1 MNLQFTADHEAM
13 RLEFRKLLAAAR
25 PRSAFEGPRDPGGVG
40 LHVGDGALWQQL
52 AELGWLATAVPEA
65 QGGSGLDAQSLCVL
79 AEEAGRQLAAVPFTA
94 SACGFTHALLAFTDE
109 PAVRSLLPRLADGSA
124 RGVLLSDDCW
134 PRSPELRAD
143 AGQVTLS
150 GRARNVLDG
159 AASTHALALAGEGS
173 AARLV
178 LFDIADEARGP
189 AAPKPL
195 DLLHPCCD
203 LAIESQAVQVLAH
216 GEAARAQWS
225 RMLHHHA
232 LFVAFEQLGGAEA
245 ALEAARRYSLQRYA
259 FGRPIGSFQALK
271 HLMADMLV
279 SIALARSNC
288 CFGAAALASD
298 GDLLCEAAAVARIS
312 ATEAFRLCA
321 SGSTQVHG
329 ALGITWESDCHLYY
343 RRAQALAGS
352 PGSLRSWKE
361 RLVALLRERSRQAA
375 AESPRAVPAQA
386 A

>member
-1 MNLQFTADHEAM
+1 MNLEFSADHEAM

-25 PRSAFEGPRDPGGVG
+25 PRSAFEAARGPAGVG
-40 LHVGDGALWQQL
+40 DAELWRQL

-65 QGGSGLDAQSLCVL
+65 HGGSGLDALSLCVL
-79 AEEAGRQLAAVPFTA
+79 AQEAGRHLAAVPFTA
-94 SACGFTHALLAFTDE
+94 SACSFTHALLGWTDE
-109 PAVRSLLPRLADGSA
+109 PAVQALLPSLADGSA
-124 RGVLLSDDCW
+124 RGVLLTEDCW
-134 PRSPELRAD
+134 PRSAELRD
-143 AGQVTLS
+143 GGGSLVLS

-159 AASTHALALAGEGS
+159 ATATHALALATEG
-173 AARLV
+173 AVERLV
-178 LFDIADEARGP
+178 LLAIDDTMRGLV
-189 AAPKPL
+189 ANAPL

-203 LAIESQAVQVLAH
+203 IVIEAQPVHVLAS
-216 GEAARAQWS
+216 GEAARQRWN

-245 ALEAARRYSLQRYA
+245 ALDAARRYSLQRYA

-279 SIALARSNC
+279 SIDLARSNC
-288 CFGAAALASD
+288 CFGAAALGSE
-298 GDLLCEAAAVARIS
+298 GDVLCEAAAVARIS

-329 ALGITWESDCHLYY
+329 ALGVTWESDCHLYY

-361 RLVALLRERSRQAA
+361 RLVALLRA
-375 AESPRAVPAQA
+375 RAHQTCAPT
-386 A
+386 